1 MESENK
7 KSAVSD
13 VGAWA
18 MNVISSVGIIMANK
32 QLMSANGYAFS
43 FATTLTGFHFAVT
56 ALVGL
61 VSNATGLS
69 VSKHVPMWELFWFS
83 IVANVSI
90 TGMNLSL
97 MLNSV
102 GFYQISKLSMIP
114 VVCLMEWIIHS
125 KQYSKEVKLSV
136 LVVVIGV
143 GVCTVTDVKV
153 NAKGF
158 ICASLAVLS
167 TSLQQIVRNDSET
180 IGSLQKKY
188 SIGSFELLS
197 RTAPIQ
203 ALSLLILGPFIDY
216 YLNGKFITN
225 YKISSGSILFISLSC
240 SLAVFCNVSQYLCI
254 GRFSAT
260 SFQVLGHMKTI
271 CVLTL
276 GWLLFDSELTFKN
289 IMGMVIA
296 VVGMVVYSWAVEAEK
311 ISNSKTVPHTKNSL
325 TEEEIRLLKEG
336 VESMPLKDLE
346 LSVSKGYLELILIA
360 VYTYSDYTCMY
371 MYVLVTNENVDN
383 KAKYLEDCKVG
394 GGRVDVGNEIRKL
407 HVLGGGI
414 TGLRSELQGKIASS
428 CATSQALHG
437 DISGKVQKVRQELYD
452 IQARLLE
459 TPLIFLLTSRS

>member
-1 MESENK
+1 
-7 KSAVSD
+7 
-13 VGAWA
+13 
-18 MNVISSVGIIMANK
+18 MNVVSSVGIIMANK
-32 QLMSANGYAFS
+32 QLMSSNGYSFS

-69 VSKHVPMWELFWFS
+69 ASKHVPFWELFWFS
-83 IVANVSI
+83 LVANTSI
-90 TGMNLSL
+90 AGMNFSL

-114 VVCLMEWIIHS
+114 VVCVMEWLLHN
-125 KQYSKEVKLSV
+125 KQYSKEVKVSV

-158 ICASLAVLS
+158 ICACIAVLS
-167 TSLQQIVRNDSET
+167 TSFQQIT

-203 ALSLLILGPFIDY
+203 AVSLLVLGPFVDY
-216 YLNGKFITN
+216 FLNGKFIAN
-225 YKISSGSILFISLSC
+225 YKMSSGAILFIILSC

-254 GRFSAT
+254 GRFSAV
-260 SFQVLGHMKTI
+260 SFQVLGHMKTV

-289 IMGMVIA
+289 IMGMIIA
-296 VVGMVVYSWAVEAEK
+296 VLGMVVYSWAVEAEK
-311 ISNSKTVPHTKNSL
+311 SSNGSKTVPHIKNSL

-336 VESMPLKDLE
+336 VDTNSVKDVQLVES
-346 LSVSKGYLELILIA
+346 
-360 VYTYSDYTCMY
+360 
-371 MYVLVTNENVDN
+371 
-383 KAKYLEDCKVG
+383 KV
-394 GGRVDVGNEIRKL
+394 
-407 HVLGGGI
+407 
-414 TGLRSELQGKIASS
+414 
-428 CATSQALHG
+428 
-437 DISGKVQKVRQELYD
+437 
-452 IQARLLE
+452 
-459 TPLIFLLTSRS
+459 